1 MPDLSREYNFSRL
14 QRRFLQNIQELCET
28 NVITGGFAAAMY
40 TETALG
46 DCYWSPED
54 IDIFVFT
61 RKQFTAVKDRY
72 MDLLRMTG
80 LSYHYCEWHADYN
93 ADDIESHPESV
104 TARTSNRFII
114 PTLEQIF
121 TGTDTFIQTLENR
134 DDVSIQEIEQLIIS
148 THNLPHRFVPPRYDF
163 LHTCRV
169 IPFTTVDSHVPFLP
183 ATCLPINIIEIYSD
197 VVPSSYAAASELFVP
212 VLTLHCAV

>member
-104 TARTSNRFII
+104 TARTSNHFII

-148 THNLPHRFVPPRYDF
+148 THNLPHRFVPPRYDTIFAHRF
-163 LHTCRV
+163 LLQQWILMYHSFLQLACRLTLLRF
-169 IPFTTVDSHVPFLP
+169 ILML
-183 ATCLPINIIEIYSD
+183 CLRLMLQHLN
-197 VVPSSYAAASELFVP
+197 LFVP
-212 VLTLHCAV
+212 VSTLHCAV